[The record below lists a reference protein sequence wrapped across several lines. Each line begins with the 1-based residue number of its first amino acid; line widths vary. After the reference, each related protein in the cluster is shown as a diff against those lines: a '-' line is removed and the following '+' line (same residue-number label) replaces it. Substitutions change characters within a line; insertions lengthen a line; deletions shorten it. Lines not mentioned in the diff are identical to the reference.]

1 MHMPCITRAPIR
13 HTPGQIC
20 RGGLVALFMW
30 VGGAAVATAQDDTAK
45 KGDIRLP
52 SGESVI
58 FNDVIWGEPGP
69 AGLTVR
75 FRFLDPDLARRL
87 DTEDFMALEQDT
99 AFLCD
104 TYALER
110 IASTGPQPQQIVI
123 SISDREVAFGEP
135 APEAA
140 QVFEAYSFDGSGC
153 TWERF

>member
-1 MHMPCITRAPIR
+1 MC
-13 HTPGQIC
+13 
-20 RGGLVALFMW
+20 
-30 VGGAAVATAQDDTAK
+30 VGGAAMATAQDDTAK
-45 KGDIRLP
+45 GDISLP
-52 SGESVI
+52 SGESVT